1 MVREI
6 LVDWTTPAGG
16 GQVSVFHFIEATAV
30 ASQRAAL
37 STFLNSI
44 DNNCTT
50 STSWSI
56 RQSGRDVDTATG
68 ALVASWGDST
78 SYTAPGSIAGSP
90 VADATQGLIRW
101 NTGRV
106 VAGRFL
112 RGRTYIPGISSAS
125 IANGNLL
132 STTQTA
138 FATAGAALVTAGVQ
152 LAVWHRPKAGSGGE
166 AWAVQTASAW
176 QEFAVLRRRRG

>member
-30 ASQRAAL
+30 AAQRAAL
-37 STFLNSI
+37 NTFLQSV
-44 DNNCTT
+44 DNNCST
-50 STSWSI
+50 STTWSI
-56 RQSGRDVDTATG
+56 RSAGRDVDTATG
-68 ALVASWGDST
+68 ALTASWGDST
-78 SYTAPGSIAGSP
+78 AYTAPGGITGSP
-90 VADATQGLIRW
+90 VADATQALLRW

-112 RGRTYIPGISSAS
+112 RGRTYIPGISSGS
-125 IANGNLL
+125 LNSGNLL
-132 STTQTA
+132 AATQTA
-138 FATAGAALVTAGVQ
+138 LATAGQALVTAGVQ
-152 LAVWHRPKAGSGGE
+152 LAVWHRPKAGVGGE
-166 AWAVQTASAW
+166 AWAVQTASCW